1 MVYFENINCTYLDP
15 FTETWQDKQIEASV
29 NDYAYHFDKIFSIES
44 IVCPS
49 RCFPLVDINHGNICV
64 YYLEGQ
70 KKEAVNEL
78 SEMLNHRA
86 KQLKESFEW
95 YESIVDSLV
104 NKGET

>member
-1 MVYFENINCTYLDP
+1 MVYFENINCMYLSP
-15 FTETWQDKQIEASV
+15 FTETWQDKQIESSV
-29 NDYAYHFDKIFSIES
+29 SDYELLAYHFRKIFSFES

-49 RCFPLVDINHGNICV
+49 ICFPLVDINHGNTCV

-78 SEMLNHRA
+78 REMLNHRA

-95 YESIVDSLV
+95 YESIADMLQ
-104 NKGET
+104 E